1 MMGGRNDPMG
11 GHRGGDPGAQ
21 GWGNPPPPQRQ
32 PPGGWGG
39 PSGAGGAGA
48 PGSNRGAAAAPA
60 SWDLDSPS
68 VRSRPIDDGTGVWGG
83 KPSQPPHQ
91 PSNNSNWK
99 DMPSVGSHSQIR
111 GPGPPM
117 TSGGMPGPTKDS
129 ALWPRGPRG
138 ATGGWGNDAADSQM
152 GGGSS
157 GYPNPNNSGWG
168 DIESRKPDTSGGGI
182 WPDNGPATTGWGRPP
197 RNPVG
202 GPNTGGGIRSSPGW
216 GGPNEDSPLDQ
227 GNPGGWPSSVKPVGL
242 RPPGA
247 DMSPGMMW
255 QQSKPYRKLIEM
267 GYNKNDVETALRQ
280 GNGTLED
287 ALELLSNANCPRV
300 PMSSKPEPMFGGAP
314 GGGGGTGGNQVD
326 SGSLYDNP
334 RSGGSGG
341 GRFGPG
347 SSGNQMYGG
356 PQDPQM
362 LNNPGLPTNFGN
374 ATTNPMMQKVLPGM
388 NSGTNLPPSSV
399 PPISST
405 RPQQPGASQVNKLCL
420 QFEKNNTDL
429 VDKVINFKFFLNTR
443 TTVRGKKNSHFSSYE
458 TLRSL
463 PILLV

>member
-11 GHRGGDPGAQ
+11 GHRGGDPGA

-39 PSGAGGAGA
+39 GPSGAGGAGA
-48 PGSNRGAAAAPA
+48 PGSNRGGGGAA

-117 TSGGMPGPTKDS
+117 TSGGMGGPAKDS

-138 ATGGWGNDAADSQM
+138 GATGGGWGNDVSDSQM

-157 GYPNPNNSGWG
+157 GYPNPNNSSGWG

-287 ALELLSNANCPRV
+287 ALDLLSNANCPRV
-300 PMSSKPEPMFGGAP
+300 PMSSKPEPSIFGGGAP
-314 GGGGGTGGNQVD
+314 IGGGVGTGGNNQVD

-334 RSGGSGG
+334 RGGGGSSGG
-341 GRFGPG
+341 GRFGGPG

-356 PQDPQM
+356 PQDPGQM
-362 LNNPGLPTNFGN
+362 LNNPGLPSNFGN

-429 VDKVINFKFFLNTR
+429 VDK
-443 TTVRGKKNSHFSSYE
+443 
-458 TLRSL
+458 
-463 PILLV
+463 